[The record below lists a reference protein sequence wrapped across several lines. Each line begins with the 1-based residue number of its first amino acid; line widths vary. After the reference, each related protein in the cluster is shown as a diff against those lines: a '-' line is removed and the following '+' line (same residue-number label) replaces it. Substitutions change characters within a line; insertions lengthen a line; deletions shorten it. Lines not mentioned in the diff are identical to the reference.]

1 MTRAKARPKGYSPNY
16 RETDQDKAKRSQD
29 EVADLV
35 QDLVDFEDFRQTVL
49 PAIRRDLAA
58 GLTAKQLREKYA
70 SLVQARILTEA
81 LTSDDSKSAI
91 AAARDVTDRVDG
103 RATEK
108 KEVTHKFDKMTD
120 EELDAVLKSEEADL
134 DDMSKRFDQ

>member
-1 MTRAKARPKGYSPNY
+1 MSGANGARPRKKAVKQGLN
-16 RETDQDKAKRSQD
+16 RGQQVQDNI
-29 EVADLV
+29 ADLV
-35 QDLVDFEDFRQTVL
+35 QDLRDFEDFRESVL
-49 PAIRRDLAA
+49 PAIRRDITA

-70 SLVQARILTEA
+70 SLVQARLLTEA
-81 LTSDDSKSAI
+81 MTGESKSAI
-91 AAARDVTDRVDG
+91 AAAKDITDRQEG

-134 DDMSKRFDQ
+134 IDMGKRFEQ